1 MNLKLMLEET
11 VRQYGGKTAIAL
23 GERRLSYTELDEASN
38 KVANALI
45 KMGVE
50 KGDRVVMLLP
60 NSLDFVTIYFG
71 IVKSGGIAV
80 PLDTRYKVDE
90 LASLCDNCR
99 PKVLVTESAFLELL
113 IPALPRFNYI
123 EHVIDLGARDE
134 GQFISY
140 GEIMATGSAH
150 PVEVELGPE
159 DIAYIAYTSGP
170 TLHPRGAVLSHR
182 SLVSEAAI
190 SGDGFQQTDKDI
202 TLLFALPMH
211 HVFGLV
217 IILLTSIYKGS
228 TVVMLPGL
236 SIPNLMGAIER
247 ERATIFMGVPFVYVL
262 AVNMAEEEGIRY
274 DLSSLRL
281 CGSAGAPLPADII
294 QRFKKCYGREL
305 IDLWGLTES
314 VAHVTLQPLD
324 GSGKLGSV
332 GKVLPG
338 WELKIVDDSG
348 RELPPNQRG
357 EVIVRG
363 PIMNEYYNNPQATA
377 EVIKDGWLYTG
388 DIGKVDGDGNLFI
401 TGRKKELIIVKGQ
414 NIYPGDIEGVL
425 CAHPKVA
432 AAMVVGVPDEL
443 RGEVVKASIR
453 LKKGEVATEEEL
465 RRFCREHMADYKLPR
480 QIMFVDSFPGT
491 GA

>member
-11 VRQYGGKTAIAL
+11 VRQYGAKTAVAL

-45 KMGVE
+45 KMGLE
-50 KGDRVVMLLP
+50 KGDRVAMLLP
-60 NSLDFVTIYFG
+60 NSPDFVAIYFG
-71 IVKSGGIAV
+71 IVKGGGIAV

-90 LASLCDNCR
+90 VAFLCDDCR
-99 PKVLVTESAFLELL
+99 PKVLVAESAFLEPLV
-113 IPALPRFNYI
+113 PALPRFTYI
-123 EHVIDLGARDE
+123 EHVIELGARYV
-134 GQFISY
+134 GQFLSY
-140 GEIMATGSAH
+140 GEIMATSSAH
-150 PVEVELGPE
+150 PVEVELESE
-159 DIAYIAYTSGP
+159 DIAHIAYTSGP
-170 TLHPRGAVLSHR
+170 TLHPKGVVMSHR
-182 SLVSEAAI
+182 NVVAEAAI

-217 IILLTSIYKGS
+217 IVLLTSIYKGS

-236 SIPNLMGAIER
+236 SIPELMGTIER

-262 AVNMAEEEGIRY
+262 AVNMAEEEGVRY

-281 CGSAGAPLPADII
+281 CGSAGAPLSIDII
-294 QRFKKCYGREL
+294 QRFKKCYGLEL
-305 IDLWGLTES
+305 IDFWGLTES
-314 VAHVTLQPLD
+314 AAHVTLQPID

-332 GKVLPG
+332 GRVLPG
-338 WELKIVDDSG
+338 WELKVVDDSG
-348 RELPPNQRG
+348 KELPPNQPG

-363 PIMNEYYNNPQATA
+363 PIMDEYYNNPQATA

-388 DIGKVDGDGNLFI
+388 DIGRVDDDGNLFL

-425 CAHPKVA
+425 AAQPKVA
-432 AAMVVGVPDEL
+432 AAKVVGVPDEL
-443 RGEVVKASIR
+443 RGEVVKATIR
-453 LKKGEVATEEEL
+453 LKEGEVATGEEL
-465 RRFCREHMADYKLPR
+465 RRFCREHMADYKLPK
-480 QIMFVDSFPGT
+480 QIIFVDSLPE
-491 GA
+491 AAV

>member
-1 MNLKLMLEET
+1 MNLKLMLGET
-11 VRQYGGKTAIAL
+11 VRQYGGKTAVAL
-23 GERRLSYTELDEASN
+23 GERRLSYAELDEASN

-45 KMGVE
+45 KIGVE
-50 KGDRVVMLLP
+50 KGDRVAMLLP
-60 NSLDFVTIYFG
+60 NSPDFVTIYFG

-99 PKVLVTESAFLELL
+99 PKVLVTEGAFLEPLV
-113 IPALPRFNYI
+113 PALTRFNYI
-123 EHVIDLGARDE
+123 EHVIELGARYE
-134 GQFISY
+134 GQFLSY

-150 PVEVELGPE
+150 RVEVELESE
-159 DIAYIAYTSGP
+159 DIAHIAYTSGP

-281 CGSAGAPLPADII
+281 CGSAGAPLSTDII
-294 QRFKKCYGREL
+294 QRFKKCYSREL

-314 VAHVTLQPLD
+314 AAHVTLQPLD
-324 GSGKLGSV
+324 GSGKLDSV

-348 RELPPNQRG
+348 RELPPNQLG

-401 TGRKKELIIVKGQ
+401 TGRKKKLIIVKGQ

-425 CAHPKVA
+425 GTHPKVA
-432 AAMVVGVPDEL
+432 AAAVVGVPDEL
-443 RGEVVKASIR
+443 RGEVVRATIR
-453 LKKGEVATEEEL
+453 LKAGEVTTEEEI
-465 RRFCREHMADYKLPR
+465 RRFCREHMADYKLPK

>member
-11 VRQYGGKTAIAL
+11 VRQYGGKTAVAL
-23 GERRLSYTELDEASN
+23 GECRLSYTELDEASN
-38 KVANALI
+38 KLANALI
-45 KMGVE
+45 KMGLK
-50 KGDRVVMLLP
+50 KGDRVAMLLP
-60 NSLDFVTIYFG
+60 NSPDFVTIYFG

-90 LASLCDNCR
+90 LASLCDDCR
-99 PKVLVTESAFLELL
+99 PKVLVTESAFLEPLV
-113 IPALPRFNYI
+113 PVLPRFNYI
-123 EHVIDLGARDE
+123 EHVIELGARYE
-134 GQFISY
+134 GQFPNY
-140 GEIMATGSAH
+140 REIMATSSAH
-150 PVEVELGPE
+150 PAEVELEPE
-159 DIAYIAYTSGP
+159 DIAHIAYTSGP
-170 TLHPRGAVLSHR
+170 TLHPRGVVMSHR
-182 SLVSEAAI
+182 NVVAEAAI

-228 TVVMLPGL
+228 AVVMLPGL
-236 SIPNLMGAIER
+236 SIPELMGTIER

-262 AVNMAEEEGIRY
+262 AVNRAEEEGVRY

-281 CGSAGAPLPADII
+281 CGSAGAPLSTDII
-294 QRFKKCYGREL
+294 QRFKKCYGLEL
-305 IDLWGLTES
+305 IDFWGLTES
-314 VAHVTLQPLD
+314 AAHVTLQPID

-332 GKVLPG
+332 GRVLPG

-348 RELPPNQRG
+348 KELPPNQPG

-425 CAHPKVA
+425 CAQPKVA
-432 AAMVVGVPDEL
+432 AAKVVGVPDEL
-443 RGEVVKASIR
+443 RGEVVKAIVR
-453 LKKGEVATEEEL
+453 LKEGEVATGEEL
-465 RRFCREHMADYKLPR
+465 RRFCREHMADYKLPK
-480 QIMFVDSFPGT
+480 QIILVDSLPGT
-491 GA
+491 DA